1 MPSQDSN
8 KGAKRAREARQALGI
23 DSAAPLNDLLTT
35 VERDVGLPVVIRAMD
50 DEVAG
55 AYWHDGDRRLIHVN
69 GTQGH
74 VRQRFTLA
82 HEAGHAW
89 LGHDA
94 GVPVDKVQTLHGK
107 TTSPVEIQANSFA
120 AEFLVPRAGL
130 EEVITHEPDLD
141 VLVKVAAH
149 YRVSAPMVLIRFET
163 CGLVSEGRAARL
175 RDEIEES
182 HHLERKAELGL
193 DVPRDRLA
201 KIPVLPYLSPALDG
215 SALAAS
221 LNGGASVAQVA
232 EVAGVPEEK
241 LTPALEGLTA
251 PRRR

>member
-1 MPSQDSN
+1 
-8 KGAKRAREARQALGI
+8 
-23 DSAAPLNDLLTT
+23 
-35 VERDVGLPVVIRAMD
+35 
-50 DEVAG
+50 
-55 AYWHDGDRRLIHVN
+55 
-69 GTQGH
+69 
-74 VRQRFTLA
+74 
-82 HEAGHAW
+82 
-89 LGHDA
+89 
-94 GVPVDKVQTLHGK
+94 
-107 TTSPVEIQANSFA
+107 
-120 AEFLVPRAGL
+120 
-130 EEVITHEPDLD
+130 

-175 RDEIEES
+175 RDEIEEN
-182 HHLERKAELGL
+182 HHLDRKAQLKL

-201 KIPVLPYLSPALDG
+201 NIPELPYLSPALAG

-241 LTPALEGLTA
+241 LTPALEGLSA